1 MKNAYYIPH
10 KPVIRKAAESTKI
23 RIVYNASAK
32 ASESSPSLNDC
43 LETGPPLQNLLWDV
57 LVRNRLKPVALSAD
71 VKQAFLQV
79 RIRPEDRDSLRFHW
93 IKDKETLTIEVLR
106 FTHALFG
113 LVQSPFLLGATIQ
126 QHLKVIRE
134 KYPLEVE
141 EIRRSLYVDDIIS
154 GAGIDKMRERASA
167 ARRHLLNFCRH
178 ILKYGHFN
186 NI

>member
-1 MKNAYYIPH
+1 M
-10 KPVIRKAAESTKI
+10 
-23 RIVYNASAK
+23 
-32 ASESSPSLNDC
+32 
-43 LETGPPLQNLLWDV
+43 
-57 LVRNRLKPVALSAD
+57 SAD

-106 FTHALFG
+106 FTRALFG

-154 GAGIDKMRERASA
+154 GGMLMTLFQVEKPETVYT
-167 ARRHLLNFCRH
+167 N
-178 ILKYGHFN
+178 
-186 NI
+186 